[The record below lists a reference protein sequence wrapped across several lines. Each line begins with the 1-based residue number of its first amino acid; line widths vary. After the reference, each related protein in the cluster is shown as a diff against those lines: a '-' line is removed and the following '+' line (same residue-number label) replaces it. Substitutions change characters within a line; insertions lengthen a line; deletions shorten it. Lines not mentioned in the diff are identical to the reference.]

1 MTTEVNDTQT
11 VLKCYHCGDICA
23 DDSIKSEDMYFCCE
37 GCKIVYE
44 VLNNNNLCTYY
55 DLNSHPGN
63 DQKGKAQGKNYD
75 YLDSDEIRSKIV
87 EFSTEQITRV
97 TFFIPGMH
105 CSSCIWL
112 LEQLHKFEPSIL
124 ESRVNF
130 MAKTLSVRFS
140 NNIKLSQVVTL
151 LDSIGYQPRL
161 SLDELEKK
169 ESAFKDKSL
178 IYKIGISGF
187 AFGNIMML
195 SFPEYLSIDV
205 SSTDLKFLFNALI
218 ILLSLPVLVYCSSD
232 YFKSAFKSI
241 KQRFIN
247 IDVPL
252 TLGII
257 ALYGQSVYEIA
268 AGHGAGYMDSF
279 AGLIFFLLLGKIFQ
293 NKTYEFFSFERNYK
307 SYFPISVAVL
317 KDGDEIYT
325 PLSQLKQGDKVVI
338 RNNEIIP
345 ADAYLLTGDAN
356 IDYSFVTGESD
367 PVQKNPGEKLFAGGK
382 QTGGLI
388 TIEVMNEVSQSYLNR
403 LWNNYLLTGSNE
415 TGYTHLSNVIS
426 KYFTIVILIIGAASF
441 LFWLPQGIQKAITV
455 FSAVLIVACPCAL
468 ALSTPFTLGNAL
480 RLLGRNNFYM
490 KNALLIETLSKID
503 TIVFDKTGTLTQTG
517 AADITFEGKPLTTL
531 ETGIIK
537 SMFRNSLHPLSK
549 LVHSALNNAGY
560 VVIDSFRETAGKG
573 IECRYEGIEIRA
585 GNSEFTGAGELSTV
599 TQAEFTNSTGSR
611 IWLKFGDTLRGY
623 FTVTSKLRA
632 NLDELFGKLKNE
644 YDIYLLSG
652 DSEKEKIRFEKNFGE
667 GRMFFNQKPETKKIF
682 IENLKNEKKR
692 VMMIGDGLNDSGAI
706 SSADIGVSVTDDL
719 MSFTPAS
726 DVILKS
732 DGLKN
737 LSGYLKFA
745 KSSVNVIKFSF
756 VVSTIYNLIGLTVA
770 VTGNLSPLF
779 AAVLMPLSS
788 ITVIA
793 IATVGTIFA
802 NKRRGLEL

>member
-1 MTTEVNDTQT
+1 MITEVNDTET
-11 VLKCYHCGDICA
+11 VLKCYHCGDICT
-23 DDSIKSEDMYFCCE
+23 DDSIKIDHMYFCCE

-55 DLNSHPGN
+55 DLNNHPGN
-63 DQKGKAQGKNYD
+63 AQKGKSREKNYE
-75 YLDSDEIRSKIV
+75 YLDSEEISSKII
-87 EFSTEQITRV
+87 EFSTGNITKV

-112 LEQLHKFEPSIL
+112 LEQLHRFEPSIL

-130 MAKTLSVRFS
+130 VAKTLSVKYS
-140 NNIKLSQVVTL
+140 NNIKLSKVVTL

-169 ESAFKDKSL
+169 ENAFKDKSL

-205 SSTDLKFLFNALI
+205 SSSDLKFLFNTLI
-218 ILLSLPVLVYCSSD
+218 IILSLPVLLYCSKD

-241 KQRFIN
+241 KQRYIN

-252 TLGII
+252 TIGIS
-257 ALYGQSVYEIA
+257 ALYGQSVYEII
-268 AGHGAGYMDSF
+268 AGNGAGYMDSF

-293 NKTYEFFSFERNYK
+293 NKTYEIFSFERNYK

-317 KDGDEIYT
+317 KDGAEIYT
-325 PLSQLKQGDKVVI
+325 PLSKLKQGDKVVI

-356 IDYSFVTGESD
+356 IDYSFVTGESE
-367 PVQKNPGEKLFAGGK
+367 PLHRNPGEKLYAGGK
-382 QTGGLI
+382 QFGGAI
-388 TIEVMNEVSQSYLNR
+388 TIEVINEVSQSYLNR
-403 LWNNYLLTGSNE
+403 LWNNYLLNTTEE

-426 KYFTIVILIIGAASF
+426 KYFTIVILLIGAVSF
-441 LFWLPQGIQKAITV
+441 FIWLPDGIHKAITV

-480 RLLGRNNFYM
+480 RLLGRNNFYL
-490 KNALLIETLSKID
+490 KNALLIETMAKTD

-517 AADITFEGKPLTTL
+517 TAEISFTGNPLTEL
-531 ETGIIK
+531 EKKILK

-549 LVHSALNNAGY
+549 QIHAGLGQVKY
-560 VVIDSFRETAGKG
+560 TDIESFRETAGKG
-573 IECRYEGIEIRA
+573 IECSYEGIPVKA
-585 GNSEFTGAGELSTV
+585 GSSEFTGAEAELTSQYSDFSSSSGTKIYV
-599 TQAEFTNSTGSR
+599 R
-611 IWLKFGDTLRGY
+611 FGDQIRGY
-623 FTVTSKLRA
+623 FTLNSRLRDH
-632 NLDELFGKLKNE
+632 LDELFDSLKND
-644 YDIYLLSG
+644 YDLYLLSG
-652 DSEKEKIRFEKNFGE
+652 DSEKEKVRFEKNFDSE
-667 GRMFFNQKPETKKIF
+667 KMFFNQKPETKKIF
-682 IENLKNEKKR
+682 IENLKNEKKN

-706 SSADIGVSVTDDL
+706 SSADTGVSVTDDL

-726 DVILKS
+726 DVILRS

-737 LSGYLKFA
+737 LSKYLKFA

-756 VVSTIYNLIGLTVA
+756 VVSSIYNLIGLSVA
-770 VTGNLSPLF
+770 ISGNLSPLF
-779 AAVLMPLSS
+779 AAILMPLSS
-788 ITVIA
+788 ITVII

-802 NKRRGLEL
+802 NKRIGLEL